1 VSALLATFEREVR
14 LLIRSRHGVVI
25 TMTLPQVKQLLRAV
39 NLPAGNS
46 FLQKLR
52 DCGKLRANR
61 SVVPMQARYPV
72 EQVVRLVVELNG
84 AGE

>member
-1 VSALLATFEREVR
+1 MSALVASFEKEVR

-25 TMTLPQVKQLLRAV
+25 TMTLPQVKLLLKSV

-52 DCGKLRANR
+52 DCGKLKANR
-61 SVVPMQARYPV
+61 VAVPMQARYPV

-84 AGE
+84 EG

>member
-1 VSALLATFEREVR
+1 MSALVASFEKEVR

-25 TMTLPQVKQLLRAV
+25 TMTLPQVKLLLRSV
-39 NLPAGNS
+39 NLPSGES

-52 DCGKLRANR
+52 DCGKLKANR
-61 SVVPMQARYPV
+61 VAVPMQARYPV

-84 AGE
+84 EG